1 METINLDKQL
11 IPHLEPIINQTL
23 DMIESVSKEEGFD
36 KQEAK
41 NLLNQLKEE
50 FGEYTHLLS
59 PQTQGRI
66 LEINHFT
73 LGDGEVYEMTDNQQ
87 NTQPFD
93 DNARE

>member
-36 KQEAK
+36 KREAK
-41 NLLNQLKEE
+41 ALLNQLKEE

-59 PQTQGRI
+59 PQIQGRI

-73 LGDGEVYEMTDNQQ
+73 LGNDKVYEMTD
-87 NTQPFD
+87 D
-93 DNARE
+93 